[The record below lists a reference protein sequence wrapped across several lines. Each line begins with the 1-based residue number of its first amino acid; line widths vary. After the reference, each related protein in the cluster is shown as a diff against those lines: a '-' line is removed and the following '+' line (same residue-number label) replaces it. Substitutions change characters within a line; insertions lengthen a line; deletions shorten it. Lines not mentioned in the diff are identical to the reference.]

1 MNIDPH
7 RLHAPDVHI
16 WIGEAPMTEA
26 ATLLRKSSWPLDQIS
41 NGHVNML
48 TIKKLKLHCR

>member
-7 RLHAPDVHI
+7 RLHAPDIDI

-26 ATLLRKSSWPLDQIS
+26 ATLLRKSL
-41 NGHVNML
+41 
-48 TIKKLKLHCR
+48 LHCYIAGEIKLASYSDVKRTC